1 MTARIIHFSDPQEL
15 ISDKNDSNIPDLQP
29 VSNPN
34 VDPTVKHGSSSGIE
48 VLPIQWNL
56 TMVLSKSQPVELL
69 FPMFIQNLNNG
80 KDDKDCD
87 KGNEDLYKEV
97 IEKISKLHD
106 REINLLQSDHED
118 FMNYLNKS
126 SKGRKLKFP
135 VKDPPL
141 IRRSLSSKVSN
152 NF

>member
-1 MTARIIHFSDPQEL
+1 M
-15 ISDKNDSNIPDLQP
+15 
-29 VSNPN
+29 
-34 VDPTVKHGSSSGIE
+34 
-48 VLPIQWNL
+48 
-56 TMVLSKSQPVELL
+56 
-69 FPMFIQNLNNG
+69 NNS

-106 REINLLQSDHED
+106 REITLLQSDHEE
-118 FMNYLNKS
+118 FMSYLNKTG
-126 SKGRKLKFP
+126 KGRKLKFP

-152 NF
+152 EWIFVTPIKLEENAINIELDIVN

>member
-1 MTARIIHFSDPQEL
+1 MFSLGPQEL
-15 ISDKNDSNIPDLQP
+15 TAEKGDLNIPDLQP
-29 VSNPN
+29 VNNPN
-34 VDPTVKHGSSSGIE
+34 AEPNSKHPGCSSGIE

-69 FPMFIQNLNNG
+69 FPMFIQNLNNS

-106 REINLLQSDHED
+106 REITLLQSDHEE
-118 FMNYLNKS
+118 FMSYLNKTG
-126 SKGRKLKFP
+126 KGRKLKFP

-141 IRRSLSSKVSN
+141 IRRSLSSKVN
-152 NF
+152 NE